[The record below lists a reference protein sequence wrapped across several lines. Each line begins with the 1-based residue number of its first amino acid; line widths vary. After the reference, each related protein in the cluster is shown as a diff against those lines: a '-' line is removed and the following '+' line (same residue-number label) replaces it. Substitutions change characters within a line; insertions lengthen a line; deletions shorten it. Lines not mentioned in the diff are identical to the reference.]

1 MDEDLGISPLDM
13 IDIENAIRDITGISS
28 SSNDSNNDHDNKQYD
43 DNDNDNTN
51 DDDTSATPLSITIS
65 HNNNNNSTNNNST
78 KKANNTNTN
87 NTKKANKNTNNSSNS
102 NNTKLSKS
110 MSIQFIN
117 DRLEQSI
124 KIMSIDMLN
133 DAIRM
138 AKDAKLDNSPSY
150 VNAVNALEIEQ
161 RKRAILTAIEAELSK
176 STTVPKLLSRVD
188 KFLALI
194 SQASSS
200 GLGAEKAVCDT
211 LTHLHS
217 IQTLIQL
224 RNRIRVAVE
233 ICSSSEMDR
242 TMFEREKLLTIYGP
256 DLCAD
261 EAEAVANMRR
271 MIAFEKVT
279 TLQKSD
285 EVIEG
290 DEEAEREKS
299 ESSEMSESSSE
310 RTDIKLPMFVCKQL
324 ELMRS
329 CKSKSELDEETR
341 NFAILVPNPVTRRGY
356 VRAFKW
362 VVAFA
367 FWKFP
372 RTNTSSDN
380 VTVVAE

>member
-1 MDEDLGISPLDM
+1 MDEDTDIGRVV
-13 IDIENAIRDITGISS
+13 IDIDNAISSSSSVFSDHITGIGS
-28 SSNDSNNDHDNKQYD
+28 SSNDSNNDSYKDNKQYN
-43 DNDNDNTN
+43 DNDNDNN
-51 DDDTSATPLSITIS
+51 NNNNDDDDDDTSATIS
-65 HNNNNNSTNNNST
+65 HNTNNNNNNNNNNST
-78 KKANNTNTN
+78 KKAN
-87 NTKKANKNTNNSSNS
+87 KNTSNS
-102 NNTKLSKS
+102 NNTKLTKS
-110 MSIQFIN
+110 SSIQFIN
-117 DRLEQSI
+117 DRLEQSM

-133 DAIRM
+133 DAIRL

-211 LTHLHS
+211 LTHLQS

-233 ICSSSEMDR
+233 ICSENEMDK
-242 TMFEREKLLTIYGP
+242 TMFEREKLLGIYGS

-279 TLQKSD
+279 TLQKSK
-285 EVIEG
+285 EVVES
-290 DEEAEREKS
+290 DEEAE
-299 ESSEMSESSSE
+299 SESSSE

-324 ELMRS
+324 ELMRNS
-329 CKSKSELDEETR
+329 KSKSELDEETT

-372 RTNTSSDN
+372 RTNSSGDN
-380 VTVVAE
+380 VTVAAE